1 MRYAYVTYKNF
12 LLKEEVFVLLGERF
26 DDIIIL

>member
-12 LLKEEVFVLLGERF
+12 LLKEEVFVLLGGRF